1 MILARQR
8 EPIDPDRFI
17 SASLSKCVLQENV
30 DRRAS
35 IRSNSTRQR
44 HVKSELLEHIRI
56 SPAVEIGGLVSAQS
70 SRQAPASFLCGHG
83 QAESL
88 EGRDAVRRKPVK
100 RR

>member
-1 MILARQR
+1 MVLAHQS
-8 EPIDPDRFI
+8 EPIEPNGSM
-17 SASLSKCVLQENV
+17 SAALGELVSQEGV
-30 DRRAS
+30 DRQAS
-35 IRSNSTRQR
+35 IRPNASRQR
-44 HVKSELLEHIRI
+44 HVKSEILEHIRI
-56 SPAVEIGGLVSAQS
+56 SPAVEVGGLVSAQS